1 MRPFPIA
8 ITSLVLLAVSAASAA
23 AAGTLDTIRARA
35 AMIIGYRADAAP
47 FSSLGADKK
56 PEGYSIDL
64 CARIA
69 DAVKAQLNL
78 PKLQIRY
85 APVTAED
92 RIRKL
97 RSGAIDI
104 ECGTTTRTIS
114 RQAQV
119 DFTLFT
125 YLSGT
130 DLLVPANSSI
140 HGPADLANK
149 RIAIQPGTT
158 TETVLKQ
165 LFSLRLI
172 PVTIIP
178 VGSGAEG
185 LAALEAGQADAY
197 ASDEAVLI
205 GLAAD
210 AKNPNS
216 LRLGGTL
223 YSYEPYAFMVRQ
235 NDAAFRLL
243 ADRTLALVFLNGD
256 ILKIYDRW
264 FGKWQAEPPPL
275 LRALYQIESLGP

>member
-1 MRPFPIA
+1 MRPFLTA
-8 ITSLVLLAVSAASAA
+8 VMSLVLVAILAASAA
-23 AAGTLDTIRARA
+23 AAGTLDTIRARG

-47 FSSLGADKK
+47 FSSLGPDRK
-56 PEGYSIDL
+56 PQGYAIDL
-64 CARIA
+64 CVRIA

-85 APVTAED
+85 TPVTAED
-92 RIRKL
+92 RISKL

-125 YLSGT
+125 FLSGT

-172 PVTIIP
+172 PITVVP
-178 VGSGAEG
+178 VGSGADG
-185 LAALEAGQADAY
+185 LAALENGEADAY
-197 ASDEAVLI
+197 ASDEALLI
-205 GLAAD
+205 GLAAG
-210 AKNPNS
+210 AKNPQG

-275 LRALYQIESLGP
+275 LRALYEIEALGP